1 MREVLA
7 MNGALNNTVVEE
19 GEAVFELA
27 ERRASGARGSER
39 SAEASRAAR
48 LLLEHSPGRSGQ
60 EITDFTLWMM
70 LSTLA
75 EELLE
80 QRERLDALEG

>member
-7 MNGALNNTVVEE
+7 MNGALNNLVVEE

-27 ERRASGARGSER
+27 ERRASGARGS
-39 SAEASRAAR
+39 RAAR
-48 LLLEHSPGRSGQ
+48 LLLEHSPGRAGQ
-60 EITDFTLWMM
+60 EVTDFTMWMM
-70 LSTLA
+70 LSVLA

-80 QRERLDALEG
+80 KRERLDALEG

>member
-7 MNGALNNTVVEE
+7 LNGALNNLVVEE

-27 ERRASGARGSER
+27 ERRAS
-39 SAEASRAAR
+39 EASRAAR
-48 LLLEHSPGRSGQ
+48 LLLEHSPGRAGQ
-60 EITDFTLWMM
+60 EVTDFTLWMM
-70 LSTLA
+70 ISVIS

-80 QRERLDALEG
+80 QRARLDALEG

>member
-7 MNGALNNTVVEE
+7 MNGALNNLVVEE

-27 ERRASGARGSER
+27 ERRASGARGS
-39 SAEASRAAR
+39 RAAS

-60 EITDFTLWMM
+60 EVTDFTMWMM
-70 LSTLA
+70 LAVIS

-80 QRERLDALEG
+80 QRARLDALEGVPG

>member
-19 GEAVFELA
+19 GEAVFELG
-27 ERRASGARGSER
+27 ERRAEGG
-39 SAEASRAAR
+39 SRAAR
-48 LLLEHSPGRSGQ
+48 LLLDHSPGRSGQ
-60 EITDFTLWMM
+60 EVTDFTLWMM
-70 LSTLA
+70 LSVLA

-80 QRERLDALEG
+80 QRARLDALEG

>member
-27 ERRASGARGSER
+27 ERRASER

-60 EITDFTLWMM
+60 EVTDFTLWMM

-80 QRERLDALEG
+80 QRARLEALEG

>member
-7 MNGALNNTVVEE
+7 INGALNNLVVEE
-19 GEAVFELA
+19 GEAVFEIA
-27 ERRASGARGSER
+27 ERRAS
-39 SAEASRAAR
+39 EASRAAS

-60 EITDFTLWMM
+60 EVTDFTMWMM
-70 LSTLA
+70 LATLA

-80 QRERLDALEG
+80 QRDRLDALEG

>member
-27 ERRASGARGSER
+27 EKRASER
-39 SAEASRAAR
+39 SAEASRAAS
-48 LLLEHSPGRSGQ
+48 LLLEHSPGRAGQ
-60 EITDFTLWMM
+60 EVTDFTLWLM
-70 LSTLA
+70 LSVLA

-80 QRERLDALEG
+80 QRERLDALEGSPG